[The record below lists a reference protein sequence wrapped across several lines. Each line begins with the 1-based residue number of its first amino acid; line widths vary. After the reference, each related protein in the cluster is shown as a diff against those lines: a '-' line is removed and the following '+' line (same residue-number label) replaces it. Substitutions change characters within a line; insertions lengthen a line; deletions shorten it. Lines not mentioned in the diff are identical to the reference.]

1 VFSGKEVVEHASGLG
16 SCDFYPEKVAANLQ
30 RIEISVAGYESSVAG
45 YQKGGITSDCLDGL
59 KSDAERERFFIE
71 NTNWYSPV

>member
-1 VFSGKEVVEHASGLG
+1 VFSRKEMFEHASGLG
-16 SCDFYPEKVAANLQ
+16 SCDFYPEKMAANLQ
-30 RIEISVAGYESSVAG
+30 RIEISVARYESSVAG
-45 YQKGGITSDCLDGL
+45 YQKSGITADCLDDL